1 MALRFRTLLA
11 ATLIVALAGALALP
25 ADAQETVW
33 TAVIP
38 QGFPGNVY
46 TWRLKPDGSYA
57 EDGRDRRTGAAVQ
70 SPLSGHWRMTG
81 RHMVLHQDGIDYVF
95 DGEIM
100 GDEYLGTVLSG
111 RQALLALL
119 CRTGNEAAPDLRR
132 HVRLNTS

>member
-100 GDEYLGTVLSG
+100 GDEYLGTVYLDAKRFS
-111 RQALLALL
+111 RF
-119 CRTGNEAAPDLRR
+119 CAARGTKPPQ
-132 HVRLNTS
+132 TCAGMSA